1 LVTGPRNPEVS
12 TQELLRHV
20 RENYEHTEVLVT
32 TECLAADTA
41 FRVGRL
47 GAHAYLPLT
56 NGFEPHHLLPAVDSA
71 LEHARLR
78 RLADPTLLHPTN
90 GTRWGMLGESP
101 AMQEV
106 FRRIED
112 VARFDDS
119 VLILGETGTGKEL
132 TARAIHQES
141 GRPGPLVAIN
151 CAGMPADLLESELFG
166 HSRGAFTGADRDKTG
181 LFAAANG
188 GTLLLDEI
196 GDMSPKLQP
205 KLLRVLEDRRV
216 RPVGSI
222 EEIAVDVR
230 VLASTH
236 QDLEHLVTKR
246 RFRQDLFYRLNVLT
260 VRLPPLRE
268 RGDDVLLLFSHLLK
282 EKAAN
287 LHRSPPRCTA
297 AVIAA
302 IRACRWKGNVR
313 ELENLVSR
321 MLASCHRDTID
332 LSDLPRSLRS
342 TTAAVDERL
351 VTLEEKK
358 REYCRYVFAKTRWN
372 VVQAAKIL
380 DIDPKTLRARLPGVR
395 SRTRR

>member
-1 LVTGPRNPEVS
+1 
-12 TQELLRHV
+12 
-20 RENYEHTEVLVT
+20 
-32 TECLAADTA
+32 
-41 FRVGRL
+41 
-47 GAHAYLPLT
+47 
-56 NGFEPHHLLPAVDSA
+56 
-71 LEHARLR
+71 
-78 RLADPTLLHPTN
+78 
-90 GTRWGMLGESP
+90 
-101 AMQEV
+101 
-106 FRRIED
+106 
-112 VARFDDS
+112 
-119 VLILGETGTGKEL
+119 
-132 TARAIHQES
+132 
-141 GRPGPLVAIN
+141 
-151 CAGMPADLLESELFG
+151 
-166 HSRGAFTGADRDKTG
+166 
-181 LFAAANG
+181 
-188 GTLLLDEI
+188 
-196 GDMSPKLQP
+196 MSPKLQP